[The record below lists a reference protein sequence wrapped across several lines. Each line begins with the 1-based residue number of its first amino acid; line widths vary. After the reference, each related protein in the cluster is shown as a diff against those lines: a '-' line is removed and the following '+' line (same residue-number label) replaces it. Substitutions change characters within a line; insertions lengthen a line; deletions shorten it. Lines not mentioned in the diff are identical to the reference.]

1 MCYAVLS
8 AAGGIRVQNQ
18 NMSTGIFCFFS
29 VWLYLCSLLTLVGY
43 FLDLVR
49 SITYLP
55 MLIVVIS
62 SISGRCGCHR
72 RSGHINWLILHATLW
87 DR

>member
-1 MCYAVLS
+1 MLYAVLS

-18 NMSTGIFCFFS
+18 NMSTGIFFFFS
-29 VWLYLCSLLTLVGY
+29 VWLYLCSLLNLVDY

-49 SITYLP
+49 SITLP
-55 MLIVVIS
+55 KLISLIS
-62 SISGRCGCHR
+62 SIPGRCGRNR
-72 RSGHINWLILHATLW
+72 RGVYINWLILHATLW

>member
-18 NMSTGIFCFFS
+18 NMSTGIFLFFS
-29 VWLYLCSLLTLVGY
+29 VWLYLCSLSTLVGY

-49 SITYLP
+49 SITSFTYAAFN
-55 MLIVVIS
+55 IFSV
-62 SISGRCGCHR
+62 
-72 RSGHINWLILHATLW
+72 HINWLILHATPW
-87 DR
+87 EI